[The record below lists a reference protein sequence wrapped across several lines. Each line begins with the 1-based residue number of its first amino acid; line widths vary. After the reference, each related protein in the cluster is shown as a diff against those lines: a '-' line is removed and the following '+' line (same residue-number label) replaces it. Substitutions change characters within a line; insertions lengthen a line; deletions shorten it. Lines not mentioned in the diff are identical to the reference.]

1 MAKKSRAILTALFAF
16 FGIALM
22 VAPMVI
28 QPAYMIVNADP
39 ENDAKEADKI
49 EADNKTA
56 LDEALEK
63 EFGSEDE
70 KKDDKKEAE
79 GSDKTSEGSHTVE
92 GWERHFTKK
101 GYIFHRPKDDDSI
114 FYLAEQIFV
123 PGAYI
128 NEVWKAVT
136 YDEQKDNVDNS
147 VFKEG
152 SNGKEICDFPD
163 EPQNLLNHNCD
174 LPQLGTEFFQSF
186 LSPATIKGIQNY
198 QMTSS
203 MITGLNLGMPAGIP
217 NNTVPATKEE
227 RAASGY
233 NYTALER
240 FGYNLELTSYA
251 GEFDEIATSV
261 PARLLA
267 NIGFWGKLK
276 LGGTAFLNGLGGMW
290 KNLVNNFEWNPLKW
304 GKKLD
309 QAVLAGGVAAAQTVV
324 DTSNLNVAATH
335 GWKRPEFIDTL
346 YNVYYATDKEIIEKQ
361 NEDLLKK
368 VKEELKDKVEEDVNA
383 KKAIHLMPEEADFPV
398 FTYDPHK
405 LTKESAAA
413 IESWKSCNASKS
425 SNDKEDKCGSEPE
438 PVYMTEEEQFE
449 EWKEEDYQVQFDK
462 DAKEVGIDCFDESKN
477 YTQLLDC
484 YKPKFTD
491 YGKDI
496 FAGDKSVFK
505 KAVQKIMNEYF
516 QNNPH
521 YDVNRGL
528 SHYMCGDEEGFI
540 PDGSK
545 SRATWKWLYEKEN
558 TRTEEFLNKDPS
570 CKPVRPSIEGAQYG
584 TGDWKSTDTR
594 YIEFQKHE
602 MSATVGFWGGMGK
615 WLAQLTTKITNTL
628 ISFAFSNIIGYL
640 GIDKIITST
649 IETLRD
655 SIFFPLAT
663 IAIAIWGTW
672 SIVKYK
678 SVKGYGFLK
687 MLLQLLLVFV
697 VATFTLFQA
706 GNLLKLVEVIPSE
719 FDKMLAEALITDE
732 TTPYCQSSGGQD
744 KVRNIQCTVWD
755 VTIFQPWVHAQW
767 GTSYFNLNSDN
778 FSISDETKNLVGE
791 GETDLGKKTIKNW
804 ALYQLD
810 RTKTGSITTADKT
823 RPTGFK
829 ARNMYK
835 IVDLQAGPK
844 NGEGRDAK
852 YFHSW
857 AGHNTERGTIM
868 FLSGAMGVLTL
879 IVVGGLAI
887 AKLDMTFQM
896 AIRIF
901 FLPFIF
907 VIGLLPSGSQKTWQ
921 YLGDIL
927 GLLMKRIFVVLILI
941 VSLNILNAI
950 AASDSNYVIT
960 ALFSIGIL
968 IAIKLYWR
976 EILRLI
982 NETDVN
988 INQARDTIMRG
999 AAGAVPR
1006 SVKQRY
1012 SQIKNSLYS
1021 GSSMAVGGAIAGTL
1035 INRKLKK
1042 EGLEVKGSGFIEGMK
1057 HGWQQGTGRG
1067 ALLAYNRN
1075 RRQGFGL
1082 GETLLQS
1089 YNVGKNEGGIVN
1101 VMGQSNP
1108 ELMANLF
1115 SIKGILSNKIY
1126 EVNTKIKNREKEVT
1140 QDLAVAGKSTSK
1152 ESINEALSKDN
1163 TYNNL
1168 KANLGNLERAV
1179 GVINNMTDNKA
1190 GIAGSMAGL
1199 KPHELKAI
1207 NQLFMNLNMNKLSK
1221 GKGLNDSNIDKGFRD
1236 LFKED
1241 FEYLNNNPDSEDQTV
1256 AALNFANLINSH
1268 LRDAADKELN
1278 FDRTFYGKVHNI
1290 MIGSFRRDKAL
1301 MRHRVNRL
1309 KYNIL
1314 AKKLEAQETL
1324 VKLFERRNNAKN
1336 GKELSK
1342 YAEFMRIY
1350 NGTDTDK
1357 EQLEALGEL
1366 ANQFMLET
1374 TNPKDL
1380 FGTNL
1385 AIDGETGEAIPAFLI
1400 NPVTGKEF
1408 PMRDGQYYDPKTGNP
1423 MDESTI
1429 AEYYFNSLP
1438 EPGQTINEITYT
1450 GPNKQSVLTISQ
1462 LQKFGVDAKV
1472 YNEILMGKG
1481 GIKAASAYAVAEIY
1495 KKNEKLEFNKPKEVI
1510 ELENA
1515 ANKKS
1520 AISEVGGFLMGAF
1533 FEQKPDPNAPKD
1545 PKKFTKANLFED
1557 PTTTLSRL
1565 SESAERINKVELLS
1579 DKLGGIKSKENK
1591 LRGLYEQ
1598 EEKAKEERSN
1608 IIKPKKGQIP
1618 GVVLPVEDK
1627 IIDDKSQSFKT
1638 YKPIEEINKPSFADK
1653 LNKRIFN
1660 DKPIINSD
1668 SVIIEPS
1675 KNDEKPLF
1683 RTRNEEKVIK
1693 DVTPEN
1699 NKSENKSI
1707 KEVTFNDNKVIK
1719 DVTPQSTQIPIKE
1732 IDRNN
1737 LPTGLISEKAIQTK
1751 KTPTEEIAQGLG
1763 ALLGV
1768 KSKSEAKEKSTH
1780 IDTAFKDKH
1789 EEVLEKISAS
1799 NERIN
1804 KLNKISDPLAEISD
1818 TNKPKLR
1825 GLYED
1830 EKEVSNENRD
1840 KIMGKNMKDARDS
1853 IAHVENK
1860 EYLDIQTGKMVTESQ
1875 NQQNETKSNF
1885 DTPVKRHQFHR
1896 LKGEQVTNYVNKTF
1910 DEIKVD
1916 NPKED
1921 VPGISKDKA
1930 YNDTVDTAKSM
1941 ITDLTAIASSS
1952 KLYTD
1957 ERPSLFA
1964 ENRGAVTEVESKE
1977 HWKYEQA
1984 NDVSEDDL
1992 ELHKQN
1998 HKEKPKETINDY
2010 DEFDPDFDKVLDYTE
2025 DNKREETH
2033 RDEIDELV
2041 EVFNNTK
2048 GDIKTLKE
2056 SRKIAK
2062 ENGNKEIA
2070 KEIKKKIKEE
2080 KIYKKSVKKELKKT
2094 EKENRVIY
2102 RDEDLDKFADLMM
2115 DTKPEKDDD
2124 LGFGMGPLTIGGKRK
2139 KPKHQQEAFQI
2150 QRTFDNRMEEFDKFL
2165 TEHDNFTSYI
2175 DKRKSKSLEK
2185 AVEDRANNSKKSRK
2199 KTNESMFDDL
2209 VGGINGEDK

>member
-22 VAPMVI
+22 VAPMII

-39 ENDAKEADKI
+39 ENDAKEADRI
-49 EADNKTA
+49 EADNKTS

-79 GSDKTSEGSHTVE
+79 GSDKNSEGSHTVE

-136 YDEQKDNVDNS
+136 YDEQKDDVDNS

-152 SNGKEICDFPD
+152 DNGKVICDFPD

-186 LSPATIKGIQNY
+186 LSPATTKGVQNY

-217 NNTVPATKEE
+217 NNTVPGTKEE
-227 RAASGY
+227 RIASGY

-251 GEFDEIATSV
+251 GEFDEISTSV
-261 PARLLA
+261 PARLLS

-276 LGGTAFLNGLGGMW
+276 LGGTAFLNGLGGVW

-324 DTSNLNVAATH
+324 DTSNLNIATTH

-413 IESWKSCNASKS
+413 IESWKSCNANKS
-425 SNDKEDKCGSEPE
+425 SDDKEDKCGSEPE

-449 EWKEEDYQVQFDK
+449 EWKDEDYQVQFDK

-484 YKPKFTD
+484 YKPKFID

-505 KAVQKIMNEYF
+505 KAVQKIMNEHF
-516 QNNPH
+516 RNNPH

-528 SHYMCGDEEGFI
+528 SHYMCGDEEGLI

-545 SRATWKWLYEKEN
+545 SKNSWKWLYEKEN
-558 TRTEEFLNKDPS
+558 SRTEEFLNKDAS

-602 MSATVGFWGGMGK
+602 QIATVGFWGGMGK
-615 WLAQLTTKITNTL
+615 WIAQLTTKITNTL

-778 FSISDETKNLVGE
+778 FSISNETKNLVGE
-791 GETDLGKKTIKNW
+791 GETDLGKKSIKNW

-810 RTKTGSITTADKT
+810 RTKTGSITTADKA

-829 ARNMYK
+829 ARNIYK

-868 FLSGAMGVLTL
+868 FLSGAVGVLTL

-896 AIRIF
+896 ALRIF

-907 VIGLLPSGSQKTWQ
+907 VIGLLPNGSQKTWQ

-960 ALFSIGIL
+960 SLFSIGIL
-968 IAIKLYWR
+968 IAIKLYWK

-988 INQARDTIMRG
+988 INQARDTIMKS

-1012 SQIKNSLYS
+1012 AQVKNSLYS
-1021 GSSMAVGGAIAGTL
+1021 GSSMAIGGAIAGTL

-1057 HGWQQGTGRG
+1057 HGWQQGSGRG

-1089 YNVGKNEGGIVN
+1089 YKVGKNEGGIVN
-1101 VMGQSNP
+1101 VMGKSNP
-1108 ELMANLF
+1108 ELMADLF
-1115 SIKGILSNKIY
+1115 SIKGILTNKIY
-1126 EVNTKIKNREKEVT
+1126 AIESQIKNREKEVV
-1140 QDLAVAGKSTSK
+1140 QDLSAAGKSTSK
-1152 ESINEALSKDN
+1152 ENINEALSKDN

-1168 KANLGNLERAV
+1168 KANLGDLNRAV
-1179 GVINNMTDNKA
+1179 GVINNMTDKKA
-1190 GIAGSMAGL
+1190 GIAGSTAGL
-1199 KPHELKAI
+1199 KPHELKSI
-1207 NQLFMNLNMNKLSK
+1207 NQLFMNLNMNKLKK
-1221 GKGLNDSNIDKGFRD
+1221 GKGLNDSNIDNNLRE
-1236 LFKED
+1236 LFKDD
-1241 FEYLNNNPDSEDQTV
+1241 FDYLNENPDTDDQTV
-1256 AALNFANLINSH
+1256 AALNFANLINSN
-1268 LRDAADKELN
+1268 LKNAADKELN

-1290 MIGSFRRDKAL
+1290 MIGNFRRDKAL
-1301 MRHRVNRL
+1301 MRHKVNRF
-1309 KYNIL
+1309 KYNVL
-1314 AKKLEAQETL
+1314 AKKLEAQDTL
-1324 VKLFERRNNAKN
+1324 TKLFERRNNSKN

-1342 YAEFMRIY
+1342 YAEFMRAY
-1350 NGTDTDK
+1350 NGTDSDK
-1357 EQLEALGEL
+1357 KQLEALGDL

-1374 TNPKDL
+1374 TTPKDL
-1380 FGTNL
+1380 FGTDL
-1385 AIDGETGEAIPAFLI
+1385 AINPETGEAIPSFLI

-1408 PMRDGQYYDPKTGNP
+1408 PMREGQYYDPKTGNP
-1423 MDESTI
+1423 MDEETI

-1438 EPGQTINEITYT
+1438 DSSKTINEINYD

-1510 ELENA
+1510 ELENVS
-1515 ANKKS
+1515 NKKS
-1520 AISEVGGFLMGAF
+1520 SISEVGGFLMGAF

-1557 PTTTLSRL
+1557 PTETLSRL
-1565 SESAERINKVELLS
+1565 SESSERINKVEALS
-1579 DKLGGIKSKENK
+1579 DKLGVIKSKENK
-1591 LRGLYEQ
+1591 LRGLYEK
-1598 EEKAKEERSN
+1598 EEKSKEERIN
-1608 IIKPKKGQIP
+1608 IVNSKKPQIP
-1618 GVVLPVEDK
+1618 GVVIPVEEK
-1627 IIDDKSQSFKT
+1627 IIADKSQSFKS
-1638 YKPIEEINKPSFADK
+1638 YKPIEEFSKSTFADK
-1653 LNKRIFN
+1653 LSKRIFN
-1660 DKPIINSD
+1660 DTDKPIINSD
-1668 SVIIEPS
+1668 VIIEHPNN
-1675 KNDEKPLF
+1675 KY
-1683 RTRNEEKVIK
+1683 EEKIIK
-1693 DVTPEN
+1693 DVTL
-1699 NKSENKSI
+1699 
-1707 KEVTFNDNKVIK
+1707 
-1719 DVTPQSTQIPIKE
+1719 QATQIPIKE

-1737 LPTGLISEKAIQTK
+1737 LPNGIISEKTIPIK

-1768 KSKSEAKEKSTH
+1768 KSKSETKEKSIH
-1780 IDTAFKDKH
+1780 IDNAFKDKH
-1789 EEVLEKISAS
+1789 EEILEKISAS

-1818 TNKPKLR
+1818 TNRPKLR
-1825 GLYED
+1825 GLYEN
-1830 EKEVSNENRD
+1830 EKEVSNDNRD

-1853 IAHVENK
+1853 IAHIENK
-1860 EYLDIQTGKMVTESQ
+1860 EYLDIQTGRMIDDTQSQ
-1875 NQQNETKSNF
+1875 QEFNQSNI
-1885 DTPVKRHQFHR
+1885 DTQVKKHQFHR
-1896 LKGEQVTNYVNKTF
+1896 LKGEQVTNYVDKTF
-1910 DEIKVD
+1910 DKIKVE

-1930 YNDTVDTAKSM
+1930 YNDAVDTAKSM
-1941 ITDLTAIASSS
+1941 ITDLTSIAASS

-1957 ERPSLFA
+1957 EKPSLFA
-1964 ENRGAVTEVESKE
+1964 ENRGAVTEVEAKE

-1984 NDVSEDDL
+1984 DDVSEDDL

-1998 HKEKPKETINDY
+1998 HKEKSKETLNDY
-2010 DEFDPDFDKVLDYTE
+2010 DKFDPYFDKVLDYSDNNKRKETHSNE
-2025 DNKREETH
+2025 INMLEEFLSDNKNEISELKEMKKFAKQNGFKELKEHSKEE
-2033 RDEIDELV
+2033 L
-2041 EVFNNTK
+2041 K
-2048 GDIKTLKE
+2048 GKKIHNKQLKNTLKE
-2056 SRKIAK
+2056 
-2062 ENGNKEIA
+2062 
-2070 KEIKKKIKEE
+2070 
-2080 KIYKKSVKKELKKT
+2080 T

-2115 DTKPEKDDD
+2115 DTQPNKDDD

-2150 QRTFDNRMEEFDKFL
+2150 QRTFDNRMAEFDKFL

-2185 AVEDRANNSKKSRK
+2185 AVEERVSNNKPKKSRN
-2199 KTNESMFDDL
+2199 KTNESIFDDL
-2209 VGGINGEDK
+2209 VGDINGEDK

>member
-1 MAKKSRAILTALFAF
+1 MIRKSRVILTALFAF

-22 VAPMVI
+22 VAPMAI
-28 QPAYMIVNADP
+28 QPIYMIVNADP
-39 ENDAKEADKI
+39 KNDGKEAEQN
-49 EADNKTA
+49 EADNKTT
-56 LDEALEK
+56 LDNALEE

-70 KKDDKKEAE
+70 KKDDKKESE
-79 GSDKTSEGSHTVE
+79 GSDKKSQGSHTID

-101 GYIFHRPKDDDSI
+101 GYIFKRPKNDDSI
-114 FYLAEQIFV
+114 YYLAEQIFV
-123 PGAYI
+123 PGSYI

-136 YDEQKDNVDNS
+136 YSEKENADNT
-147 VFKEG
+147 VFKEAD
-152 SNGKEICDFPD
+152 NGKEICDFPD

-186 LSPATIKGIQNY
+186 LGPASTKGVQNY

-203 MITGLNLGMPAGIP
+203 MITGLTLGMPTGIP

-227 RAASGY
+227 RIASGY

-251 GEFDEIATSV
+251 GEYDEISTST

-276 LGGTAFLNGLGGMW
+276 LGGTAILNGLGGMW

-304 GKKLD
+304 GKKL
-309 QAVLAGGVAAAQTVV
+309 AEAKVAGGVAAAQTVV

-335 GWKRPEFIDTL
+335 GWKRPDFVDTL

-361 NEDLLKK
+361 NADVMQK
-368 VKEELKDKVEEDVNA
+368 VKAELKDKIEEDVNA
-383 KKAIHLMPEEADFPV
+383 KKAIHLMPEESDFPK
-398 FTYDPHK
+398 FTYDPNK

-413 IESWKSCNASKS
+413 IETWKSCNASKS
-425 SNDKEDKCGSEPE
+425 SDDKENKCGSEPT

-449 EWKEEDYQVQFDK
+449 EWKNEDYQVQFDK
-462 DAKEVGIDCFDESKN
+462 DAKDVGIDCFDESKN
-477 YTQLLDC
+477 YNQLLDC
-484 YKPKFTD
+484 YKPKYTD

-505 KAVQKIMNEYF
+505 NAVQKIMDEYF
-516 QNNPH
+516 TNNPH

-528 SHYMCGDEEGFI
+528 SHYMCGDEEGKI
-540 PDGSK
+540 SDGSK
-545 SRATWKWLYEKEN
+545 SMATWKWLYEKEN
-558 TRTEEFLNKDPS
+558 TRTEEFLNKDAS

-584 TGDWKSTDTR
+584 TGDGVSTDTR
-594 YIEFQKHE
+594 YKEYVNKESIA
-602 MSATVGFWGGMGK
+602 SVGFWGGLGK

-628 ISFAFSNIIGYL
+628 ISFAFSNVIEAL
-640 GIDKIITST
+640 SIDKIITSS
-649 IETLRD
+649 IETFRD
-655 SIFFPLAT
+655 SVFFPLAT
-663 IAIAIWGTW
+663 IAIAIWATW
-672 SIVKYK
+672 SIVKYQ

-687 MLLQLLLVFV
+687 MLLEMLLVFV
-697 VATFTLFQA
+697 IATFTLFQA
-706 GNLLKLVEVIPSE
+706 GNLLKLVEVVPTE
-719 FDKMLAEALITDE
+719 FDKMLAEVLITDE

-744 KVRNIQCTVWD
+744 KVRNIQCTIWD

-767 GTSYFNLNSDN
+767 GTSYFNLNADN
-778 FSISDETKNLVGE
+778 FSISDETKTLVGE
-791 GETDLGKKTIKNW
+791 AETDLGAKTIKNW

-810 RTKTGSITTADKT
+810 RTKTGSITTQDKSH
-823 RPTGFK
+823 PTGFK
-829 ARNMYK
+829 AKNIYK

-852 YFHSW
+852 YLHSW
-857 AGHNTERGTIM
+857 AGHNSERGSIM
-868 FLSGAMGVLTL
+868 FLSGGIGVLTL
-879 IVVGGLAI
+879 IVIGGLAI

-901 FLPFIF
+901 FLPFVF
-907 VIGLLPSGSQKTWQ
+907 VVGLLPGGTQKTWQ

-927 GLLMKRIFVVLILI
+927 GLIMKRIFVVLILI

-950 AASDSNYVIT
+950 AASDSNYVVT
-960 ALFSIGIL
+960 AMFSIGIL
-968 IAIKLYWR
+968 IAIKMYWK
-976 EILRLI
+976 EIVRLI
-982 NETDVN
+982 NETEVN
-988 INQARDTIMRG
+988 INQARDTIMNG
-999 AAGAVPR
+999 ASSAMPR

-1021 GSSMAVGGAIAGTL
+1021 GSSMALGGAISGVM

-1042 EGLEVKGSGFIEGMK
+1042 EGLEVKGSGFVEGMK
-1057 HGWQQGTGRG
+1057 HGWQMGAGRG

-1089 YNVGKNEGGIVN
+1089 YNIGKTEGGIAN
-1101 VMGQSNP
+1101 VMGKSNP
-1108 ELMANLF
+1108 EKMADLF
-1115 SIKGILSNKIY
+1115 SIRGILKNKIY
-1126 EVNTKIKNREKEVT
+1126 EIKEQAKKRENELRLSLGDTYRPASEEEIGNAIKN
-1140 QDLAVAGKSTSK
+1140 D
-1152 ESINEALSKDN
+1152 SILQ
-1163 TYNNL
+1163 NL
-1168 KANLGNLERAV
+1168 YINLGNLERAA
-1179 GVINNMTDNKA
+1179 GVIDNMTDHKA
-1190 GIAGSMAGL
+1190 GIAGATSGF

-1207 NQLFMNLNMNKLSK
+1207 NQLFMNLNMDKL
-1221 GKGLNDSNIDKGFRD
+1221 GKGNGLNQSNIDNNLRD
-1236 LFKED
+1236 LFKGD
-1241 FEYLNNNPDSEDQTV
+1241 FDNFNENPNTDDKTV

-1290 MIGSFRRDKAL
+1290 MIGSFRKDKAL
-1301 MRHRVNRL
+1301 MRHKVNRL

-1324 VKLFERRNNAKN
+1324 IKLFERRNNSKN

-1357 EQLEALGEL
+1357 KQLEALGEL

-1380 FGTNL
+1380 FGTHL

-1438 EPGQTINEITYT
+1438 EPGQTINEITYN
-1450 GPNKQSVLTISQ
+1450 GPNKQSVLTVSQ

-1557 PTTTLSRL
+1557 PTATLSRL
-1565 SESAERINKVELLS
+1565 SESSERINKVEALS

-1627 IIDDKSQSFKT
+1627 IIDDKSQGFKIH
-1638 YKPIEEINKPSFADK
+1638 KPIEEIYKPSFADK

-1668 SVIIEPS
+1668 SIIIEPS
-1675 KNDEKPLF
+1675 KNDEKSLF
-1683 RTRNEEKVIK
+1683 RTRNEDKIIK
-1693 DVTPEN
+1693 DVTSEN
-1699 NKSENKSI
+1699 NKSENKFI
-1707 KEVTFNDNKVIK
+1707 KESTAHDNRIIK
-1719 DVTPQSTQIPIKE
+1719 DVTSQSTQIPIKE

-1737 LPTGLISEKAIQTK
+1737 LPTGLISEKTIQTK
-1751 KTPTEEIAQGLG
+1751 KSPTEEIAQGIG

-1780 IDTAFKDKH
+1780 IDTAFKNKH

-1825 GLYED
+1825 GLYEN

-1860 EYLDIQTGKMVTESQ
+1860 EYLDIQTGKMSTESQ
-1875 NQQNETKSNF
+1875 NQQNEAKSTI
-1885 DTPVKRHQFHR
+1885 DTPVKKHQFYR

-1916 NPKED
+1916 KPKED
-1921 VPGISKDKA
+1921 VPGVSTDKA

-1941 ITDLTAIASSS
+1941 ITDLTAIAASS

-1964 ENRGAVTEVESKE
+1964 ENRGVVTEVEAKE

-1984 NDVSEDDL
+1984 DDVSEDDL

-1998 HKEKPKETINDY
+1998 HKEKPKNQLEEPEDY
-2010 DEFDPDFDKVLDYTE
+2010 DPDFDKILDYSE
-2025 DNKREETH
+2025 DNNREETH
-2033 RDEIDELV
+2033 KDEIDELV
-2041 EVFNNTK
+2041 EVFNKTK
-2048 GDIKTLKE
+2048 DEIKELKE
-2056 SRKIAK
+2056 SRKILK
-2062 ENGNKEIA
+2062 QDKTNKEIA
-2070 KEIKKKIKEE
+2070 KEIKKKIKDE
-2080 KIYKKSVKKELKKT
+2080 KVYKKSIKKELKKT
-2094 EKENRVIY
+2094 EKENRVIHT
-2102 RDEDLDKFADLMM
+2102 DSDLDKFAGLMM
-2115 DTKPEKDDD
+2115 NNKQEKDDD
-2124 LGFGMGPLTIGGKRK
+2124 FGFGMGPLTIGGKRK
-2139 KPKHQQEAFQI
+2139 KPKKKDEAFQI
-2150 QRTFDNRMEEFDKFL
+2150 QRTFDNRMEEFDNFL
-2165 TEHDNFTSYI
+2165 KEHDNFTSYV

-2185 AVEDRANNSKKSRK
+2185 DIENRYKQT
-2199 KTNESMFDDL
+2199 KTENLFDDL
-2209 VGGINGEDK
+2209 FGDINGEDK